1 MSGASWTKLR
11 LPASS
16 MVNFESLI
24 NQQTSH
30 SDSGLLIIDENIN
43 PYDLHARPG
52 WYALTNRFDQ
62 QTQLQSRGW
71 SCTLSDFSWPEA
83 LQVDHLIY
91 RISKEKAVV
100 NHLIN
105 LAGQHLTEGARITL
119 FGDKSEGIKSYAKNA
134 QKYLGGERLEKK
146 LGGDSW
152 MVELSL
158 GSSIG
163 AVLNDQEYTQLR
175 VVATVGTESLYSKPG
190 VYGWQKIDKGSQQLI
205 QRLPAMLGADLPI
218 SDLSVL
224 DLGSGSGYLSL
235 AACGPESQITATDNN
250 VAAMQATLHSLQ
262 QAGMKA
268 QFQLSNAGEEL
279 DGRFDIILCNPPFH
293 SGFGIDYDLTD
304 RFSKSAARLLKRDGK
319 ACFVVNQHVPL
330 KRIAS
335 NYFNSVELDLD
346 TSSFCTY
353 LLTQPKI

>member
-1 MSGASWTKLR
+1 
-11 LPASS
+11 

-24 NQQTSH
+24 NQRTSQ
-30 SDSGLLIIDENIN
+30 SDSGLLIVDENIN
-43 PYDLHARPG
+43 PSDLQARSG

-62 QTQLQSRGW
+62 HTQLQGRGW
-71 SCTLSDFSWPEA
+71 NCRLSDFSWPAEIK
-83 LQVDHLIY
+83 VDHLIF

-100 NHLIN
+100 NHVIN
-105 LAGQHLTEGARITL
+105 IAGQYLSEGARITL

-158 GSSIG
+158 GSTTG
-163 AVLNDQEYTQLR
+163 VALNDQEYTRLR
-175 VVATVGTESLYSKPG
+175 AVATVGTQSLYSKPG
-190 VYGWQKIDKGSQQLI
+190 VYGWQKVDKGSQQLI
-205 QRLPAMLGADLPI
+205 ERLPAMLGRELPI
-218 SDLSVL
+218 GDLSVL

-235 AACGPESQITATDNN
+235 AACGPDSQITATDNN

-279 DGRFDIILCNPPFH
+279 EGSFDLILCNPPFH

-304 RFSKSAARLLKRDGK
+304 RFSKSAARLLKREGK

-330 KRIAS
+330 KRIAA